1 MTVLHR
7 FKPARP
13 WRISIR
19 LQVLMMVGA
28 LVALM
33 LVLQGTYM
41 NARRAEIISEHIG
54 LRALSV
60 ARTVAVIPEL
70 IEAFNAPDPSQL
82 IQPIAER
89 IRMETGA
96 EYVVV
101 GNHEGIRYSHP
112 IEDRLGQA
120 MVGGD
125 NDRALIH
132 GESYVS
138 EATGT
143 LGEAMRGKA
152 PIFSAEG
159 EIIGIV
165 SVGFLLDDVEID
177 VRRYME
183 LSWLPIFLAVFG
195 GLMGALWIARHFK
208 QVILGLEPYEIA
220 RLVMEKEAI
229 LQSIHEGILAINK
242 DGKVTLLNQAA
253 RRLMGVGAHEDLL
266 NKPVQDVV
274 PNSRLQE
281 VLNAGEQ
288 QYDQET
294 WIGDDPMIVNR
305 VPIIH
310 DGQLEGAVAT
320 FRSQREI
327 MELSQA
333 LNEASADVDALRVQ
347 AHEFSNRLYT
357 VSGLLQLGRA
367 DDALA
372 LIQQESR
379 VAQQQVA
386 FLVEHVADAV
396 ISGMLLG
403 KMLRAEQ
410 RGIQLVM
417 ADSCSLQVTLSM
429 AGQEALMTLLSNLLD
444 NAFDAVLMYPK
455 IGMNREPQ
463 VRLFFTDLGNQ
474 LVFEVEDSGP
484 GVDPAQ
490 LETLLQQGFT
500 TKPGKHRGIG
510 LAQVQRLC
518 AQFGGELTM
527 EDGDLGG
534 ACFIVTVDKSRVAQQ
549 ELSPV

>member
-1 MTVLHR
+1 MAVLHR
-7 FKPARP
+7 FKSVRP

-19 LQVLMMVGA
+19 LQVLMLVGA
-28 LVALM
+28 LVAIM
-33 LVLQGTYM
+33 LVLQGSYM
-41 NARRAEIISEHIG
+41 NARRAEIISEQIG
-54 LRALSV
+54 LRALGV

-70 IEAFNAPDPSQL
+70 IEAFNAPDPSAL

-101 GNHEGIRYSHP
+101 GNHEDIRYAHP
-112 IEDRLGQA
+112 VVERLGHE

-152 PIFSAEG
+152 PVFG
-159 EIIGIV
+159 HDGDIIGIV
-165 SVGFLLDDVEID
+165 SVGFLLEDVEID

-183 LSWLPIFLAVFG
+183 LSWLPILLAVLG
-195 GLMGALWIARHFK
+195 GLVGALWIARHFK

-242 DGKVTLLNQAA
+242 EGKVTMLNQAA
-253 RRLMGVGAHEDLL
+253 RRLMGLGAEENLL
-266 NKPVQDVV
+266 NEPVQDVV
-274 PNSRLQE
+274 PNSRLLE

-294 WIGDDPMIVNR
+294 WVGDHPLIVNR
-305 VPIIH
+305 VPILH
-310 DGQLEGAVAT
+310 EGQLEGAVAT

-327 MELSQA
+327 MELSRA
-333 LNEASADVDALRVQ
+333 LNEASADVDALRMQ

-357 VSGLLQLGRA
+357 VSGLLQLGRPQE
-367 DDALA
+367 ALA

-386 FLVEHVADAV
+386 FLVEHVSDAV

-403 KMLRAEQ
+403 
-410 RGIQLVM
+410 
-417 ADSCSLQVTLSM
+417 
-429 AGQEALMTLLSNLLD
+429 
-444 NAFDAVLMYPK
+444 
-455 IGMNREPQ
+455 
-463 VRLFFTDLGNQ
+463 
-474 LVFEVEDSGP
+474 
-484 GVDPAQ
+484 
-490 LETLLQQGFT
+490 
-500 TKPGKHRGIG
+500 
-510 LAQVQRLC
+510 
-518 AQFGGELTM
+518 
-527 EDGDLGG
+527 
-534 ACFIVTVDKSRVAQQ
+534 
-549 ELSPV
+549 

>member
-7 FKPARP
+7 FKPVRP
-13 WRISIR
+13 WRVSIR
-19 LQVLMMVGA
+19 LQVLMLVGA

-41 NARRAEIISEHIG
+41 NARRAEIISEQIG
-54 LRALSV
+54 LRALGV

-70 IEAFNAPDPSQL
+70 IDAFTAPEPALL

-101 GNHEGIRYSHP
+101 GNHEGIRYAHP
-112 IEDRLGQA
+112 VEERLGQA

-143 LGEAMRGKA
+143 LGEAIRGKA
-152 PIFSAEG
+152 PVFNRDG
-159 EIIGIV
+159 DIIGIV
-165 SVGFLLDDVEID
+165 SVGFLIDDVEID

-183 LSWLPIFLAVFG
+183 LSWLPILLAVLG

-242 DGKVTLLNQAA
+242 EGKVTLLNQAA
-253 RRLMGVGAHEDLL
+253 RRLMGVAAHEDLL
-266 NKPVQDVV
+266 NKPVQEVV
-274 PNSRLQE
+274 PNSRLLE
-281 VLNAGEQ
+281 VLNAGEH

-294 WIGDDPMIVNR
+294 WIGDHPMVVNR

-310 DGQLEGAVAT
+310 GGQLEGAVAT

-327 MELSQA
+327 MELSKA
-333 LNEASADVDALRVQ
+333 LNEASADVDSLRVQ

-357 VSGLLQLGRA
+357 VSGLLQLGRP
-367 DDALA
+367 DEALA

-379 VAQQQVA
+379 VAQEQVG
-386 FLVEHVADAV
+386 FLVEHVSDAV

-410 RGIQLVM
+410 RGIQFSM
-417 ADSCSLQVTLSM
+417 PDSCSLHVELSS
-429 AGQEALMTLLSNLLD
+429 AGQEALMTVLSNLLD
-444 NAFDAVLMYPK
+444 NAFDAVLMQTKAQTDSVPH
-455 IGMNREPQ
+455 
-463 VRLFFTDLGNQ
+463 VRLFFTDLGHQ

-484 GVDPAQ
+484 GIDPAQ

-518 AQFGGELTM
+518 GQFGGELTM

-534 ACFIVTVDKSRVAQQ
+534 ACFIVTVNKGRVAQQ
-549 ELSPV
+549 EISRV